1 MVVKGR
7 EAKIRVLAHG
17 FGGLRR
23 SRVKEQ
29 DRDLRAEK
37 ISDEHR
43 DAEADYAHPWGR
55 SLGAK

>member
-7 EAKIRVLAHG
+7 EAKICVRAHG